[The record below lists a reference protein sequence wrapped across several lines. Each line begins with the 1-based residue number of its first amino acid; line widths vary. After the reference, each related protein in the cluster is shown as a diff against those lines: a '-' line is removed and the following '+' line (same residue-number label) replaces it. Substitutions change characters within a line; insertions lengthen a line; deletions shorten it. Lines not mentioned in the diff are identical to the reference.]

1 MATITS
7 LKLQKNDKDRVS
19 VYLDGEYAFSVS
31 RLAASA
37 LKKGQELE
45 AAEIAQLQEEGAAH
59 LAYQRAV
66 RYLGFRPRSRA
77 EIESYLRDKGA
88 SAEVIGEVVERL
100 VNRGYL
106 DDAEFARFWVEDRT
120 RFRPRGRRALRYEL
134 QQKGLARE
142 DIEASLEGLAEEK
155 AAWDAVSTK
164 LERWQGLDERE
175 FQQKVMAFLSR
186 RGFDYDTCREVGG
199 RAWAQ
204 VQAESAGAEAD
215 ED

>member
-7 LKLQKNDKDRVS
+7 LKVQKNDNERVS
-19 VYLDGEYAFSVS
+19 VFLDGEYAFSVS
-31 RLAASA
+31 LLAASA
-37 LKKGQELE
+37 LKKGQALS
-45 AAEIAQLQEEGAAH
+45 AAKIAQLREEGAAH

-66 RYLGFRPRSRA
+66 RYLGFRPRSKA

-88 SAEVIGEVVERL
+88 SAEVIGEVVARL
-100 VNRGYL
+100 VSRGYL

-142 DIEASLEGLAEEK
+142 DIDAALEGLAEDE
-155 AAWDAVSTK
+155 AAWDAVSAK
-164 LERWQGLDERE
+164 LERWQGLEERD
-175 FQQKVMAFLSR
+175 FQQKVMAYLSR
-186 RGFDYDTCREVGG
+186 RGFDYDICREVGE

-204 VQAESAGAEAD
+204 VQVGSAGAGETSG
-215 ED
+215 